1 MWLAVVALVLGSS
14 AVLELGR
21 RASAGTLPRN
31 RLVGLRVRAIV
42 EDDESWVIAHRAAG
56 STLMST
62 GVVGIGLAI
71 TATIIGLTAGEDAAA
86 SALVV
91 AAVLIALGV
100 IVSVRVGLRA
110 LVDAEAVRP
119 DRRPGPGGAQT

>member
-1 MWLAVVALVLGSS
+1 MWFGVVALVLGSL

-21 RASAGTLPRN
+21 RASAGKMPRN
-31 RLVGLRVRAIV
+31 RLVGLPIRTTV
-42 EDDESWVIAHRAAG
+42 EDDESWLIAHRAAG

-71 TATIIGLTAGEDAAA
+71 TAALIGLTSGGGSAS

-91 AAVLIALGV
+91 AALLVVLGV
-100 IVSVRVGLRA
+100 IVSVRVGVRA
-110 LVDAEAVRP
+110 LIDADPTSPPARP
-119 DRRPGPGGAQT
+119 TGDGDGQ

>member
-1 MWLAVVALVLGSS
+1 MVIAIIVLLLASL

-21 RASAGTLPRN
+21 RSTAGTLPRN
-31 RLVGLRVRAIV
+31 RLVGLPVRATI
-42 EDDESWVIAHRAAG
+42 EDHESWLIAHRAAG

-62 GVVGIGLAI
+62 GIVSVGLAL
-71 TATIIGLTAGEDAAA
+71 TAAIIGLTAGRDAAA

-91 AAVLIALGV
+91 AAVLLVLGV

-110 LVDAEAVRP
+110 LAEADGPRSDAP
-119 DRRPGPGGAQT
+119 PPGDADRR